1 MERFVLATERL
12 CLRPFQKSD
21 IPKIYELYSDAEVN
35 TFLPWF
41 PIDSYEQAE
50 AIYEQYQKSI
60 QEQNRICFCM
70 ALKDSDEKIG
80 YIHVSC
86 EDSHDLGY
94 AVLKDKQNR
103 GYASEAVSEVLAYL
117 KESGFDYV
125 TATHDQ
131 NNPASGQVMRK
142 CRMKYAYSY
151 EEMWQP
157 KNFAVVFDMYQ
168 INFDSSDFVY
178 MKYWNQSENHWIEK
192 K

>member
-70 ALKDSDEKIG
+70 ALKDSDEMIG

-94 AVLKDKQNR
+94 AVLKDKKT
-103 GYASEAVSEVLAYL
+103 AEHYL
-117 KESGFDYV
+117 DDLRQIKIERTEDRPVKLSV
-125 TATHDQ
+125 
-131 NNPASGQVMRK
+131 K
-142 CRMKYAYSY
+142 CLL
-151 EEMWQP
+151 
-157 KNFAVVFDMYQ
+157 
-168 INFDSSDFVY
+168 I
-178 MKYWNQSENHWIEK
+178 
-192 K
+192 